1 EPSQPGPAAPVRP
14 GRAVHVPHARRVR
27 AEDEPGPRQGHRQA
41 RPPRDGRARPEQG
54 PLQAGRGRA
63 AVRRGRRPAV
73 PERPVPADRRR
84 RDEGAPRGRC
94 ARGGRRRRR
103 RPRPGELGVRERP
116 GERADRPGRGRG
128 ARGTPGL
135 VQRARRADLP
145 GHGGDGPV
153 RLTGQGLKGMAFPLT
168 SSLIFITV
176 TVMATALLASS
187 ITGATSGDRVT
198 YHAKFTDVAGLHPG
212 HGVRIAGVEVGQVE
226 KIEVTDRRLALVTF
240 EVDRDR
246 EIPASATAAVKYLN
260 LVGGRYIA
268 LDQGT
273 GPPGEKLPPGGTIPV
288 QNTSGTLNLTQLFQG
303 FQPLM
308 QALSP
313 GDANKL
319 SESIVKVLQ
328 GEAGT
333 VESLNSVVQ
342 TINSRDRQ
350 LVELVGTLRE
360 FTSGLAADRKP
371 IGEAIAS
378 IADLT
383 TATAGLLQVTR
394 DPLKDDIVQLGRL
407 SDNLNRDAPLVERF
421 LKRTPTKLETFGRL
435 ASYGSWMNF
444 YQCEVKLV
452 GVRYAG

>member
-1 EPSQPGPAAPVRP
+1 M
-14 GRAVHVPHARRVR
+14 
-27 AEDEPGPRQGHRQA
+27 
-41 RPPRDGRARPEQG
+41 
-54 PLQAGRGRA
+54 
-63 AVRRGRRPAV
+63 
-73 PERPVPADRRR
+73 
-84 RDEGAPRGRC
+84 
-94 ARGGRRRRR
+94 
-103 RPRPGELGVRERP
+103 
-116 GERADRPGRGRG
+116 
-128 ARGTPGL
+128 
-135 VQRARRADLP
+135 
-145 GHGGDGPV
+145 

-333 VESLNSVVQ
+333 VESLLRTVGQLTSTLAAKDEVIGQVIANLNSVVQ

-360 FTSGLAADRKP
+360 FTSGLAADRRP

-452 GVRYAG
+452 GVRYAGSDLTGQPPPTGIPIKDARCRG